1 MQIQSLP
8 PAIKNRARQ
17 LEMPVL
23 YREAVAALERCSTMD
38 EGKYYADKA
47 DALAAWAKIYGSDED
62 SKAAARLKLRAYAR
76 MGVLALE
83 LRPGNRFYEK
93 FGVGTKKGANA
104 LLREHGLNSAQS
116 SAALALAKMPNV
128 KLEKA
133 SEKAMSPHAAY
144 RALGVQQSRCS
155 DSWKKFAHGG
165 SSTGAFLSFCRNTH
179 AKDLALGLEIDEIK
193 KARKIVVEVWEWL
206 DAFEQALP
214 R

>member
-8 PAIKNRARQ
+8 PAIKRRSEQ

-76 MGVLALE
+76 MGVLAFE
-83 LRPGNRFYEK
+83 LRPGNRSQEK
-93 FGVGTKKGANA
+93 FGIGSKKGANA
-104 LLREHGLNSAQS
+104 LLRDHGLNSAQAS
-116 SAALALAKMPNV
+116 SALALARLPKT
-128 KLEKA
+128 KLDVAAEKA
-133 SEKAMSPHAAY
+133 ISPHAAY
-144 RALGVQQSRCS
+144 RAFAVQNSRCS
-155 DSWKKFAHGG
+155 DAWKKFAHGG
-165 SSTGAFLSFCRNTH
+165 SSAGAFLSFCRNTEARH
-179 AKDLALGLEIDEIK
+179 LAQALDIDEIK
-193 KARKIVVEVWEWL
+193 KARETIVEVWEWL